1 MMITLIVV
9 YDTIDKSFM
18 WMYFL
23 APSNE
28 NKQESNQEQGT
39 DEMDMGDMDKL
50 EQDGAN
56 IGEVKL
62 LSIK

>member
-1 MMITLIVV
+1 MNPLIVV
-9 YDTIDKSFM
+9 YDIIDESFM
-18 WMYFL
+18 RMYFP

-62 LSIK
+62 LGIH